1 MLSKQGIKFPRF
13 FVQLRKTSSISVPT
27 STIIKTGQIVS
38 RLGFGGYRI
47 NRNDDSHK
55 AALEKAIKSG
65 INVIDTSAHF
75 EFGESE
81 EVIGKAL
88 NNAIKDGTVTR
99 EVSIYTN
106 VINLLA

>member
-1 MLSKQGIKFPRF
+1 MLFKQGIKFPRF

-47 NRNDDSHK
+47 NWNDDRHK
-55 AALEKAIKSG
+55 AALEKAIKGG

-81 EVIGKAL
+81 EVIGKVL
-88 NNAIKDGTVTR
+88 NNFIKDGTVTR
-99 EVSIYTN
+99 EVFIIITS
-106 VINLLA
+106 